1 MLTMNAVRHRT
12 NDPCLALCET
22 TICVPR
28 QPIGRPMTSR
38 SFKGS
43 FTQQEPIP
51 DDAIAAA
58 VAVLRSGR
66 LHRYNLAGDEQGETA
81 MLEREF
87 ADWQGSAFCL
97 ATTSG
102 GQAIQI
108 ALRAGGIGP
117 GDKVLTNAFTLAPV
131 PGAIAAVGAT
141 PVLVEID
148 ENLCLD
154 LNDLD
159 RAAKESGAKTLL
171 VSHMRGHLCDMER
184 LMAIAADRG
193 VRVIEDC
200 AHTMGAR
207 WNGTRSGNFG
217 LAGCFST
224 QTYKHLNS
232 GEGGLLTS
240 DDAEFMARATILSGS
255 YMLYERHGA
264 GPGPDHFDTPR
275 TQMPNMSARMDALRA
290 AILRPQLQRIDDNI
304 ARWNANYD
312 AVASQL
318 AKCAAVVLP
327 QRPDS
332 ETIVGS
338 SIQFR
343 MPGAPAEDCRAL
355 LAACAA
361 RGVELKWF
369 GAPEPAGFT
378 SSHHSWRYFEP
389 QDLPRSDAIMADLF
403 DMRLPLTFSVDD
415 CSLIAEIIAES
426 AEELSA

>member
-1 MLTMNAVRHRT
+1 
-12 NDPCLALCET
+12 
-22 TICVPR
+22 
-28 QPIGRPMTSR
+28 MTSR
-38 SFKGS
+38 IFQGS
-43 FTQQEPIP
+43 FTQQEPIS
-51 DDAIAAA
+51 DDAIEAA

-66 LHRYNLAGDEQGETA
+66 LHRYNLAGDEPGETA
-81 MLEREF
+81 LLERAF

-102 GQAIQI
+102 GQALQI
-108 ALRAGGIGP
+108 ALRASGVGP

-131 PGAIAAVGAT
+131 PGAIAAVGGT

-159 RAAKESGAKTLL
+159 RAAGRSGATTLL

-184 LMAIAADRG
+184 LMVIAADRG
-193 VRVIEDC
+193 IDVIEDC

-240 DDAEFMARATILSGS
+240 DDPDFMARATILSGS
-255 YMLYERHGA
+255 YMLYGRHGA
-264 GPGPDHFDTPR
+264 GPDPAHFGTPR

-290 AILRPQLQRIDDNI
+290 AVLRPQLDRLDDNI
-304 ARWNANYD
+304 TRWNARYD
-312 AVASQL
+312 TVASRL
-318 AKCAAVVLP
+318 AQCAAVVLP
-327 QRPDS
+327 KRP
-332 ETIVGS
+332 EAEAIVGS

-343 MPGAPAEDCRAL
+343 VPGATAELCRAM

-369 GAPEPAGFT
+369 GDPEPTGFT

-389 QDLPRSDAIMADLF
+389 QDLPRSDAILANLF
-403 DMRLPLTFSVDD
+403 DMRLPLTFSLDD
-415 CSLIAEIIAES
+415 CRLIADIIAEC
-426 AEELSA
+426 AEGLSA